1 MYVIFVC
8 LHYVNVKIRIVCNR
22 LKYCLDVIIKL
33 SVQYLSSV
41 FDAENKMALQIVFVS
56 VFVIIF
62 LSCHKYT

>member
-41 FDAENKMALQIVFVS
+41 FDAENKMALQIVF
-56 VFVIIF
+56 
-62 LSCHKYT
+62 L